1 MRQLHELADQHA
13 LAARSQAARDFSAA
27 AYYVMKSG
35 EGGVGGAAE
44 IASTRHPR
52 VAGFL
57 QRAAVSGASTSSP
70 GWAAEIADAG
80 AAQAAFLG
88 LLSAQGSVFDTMLG
102 SMLRLPTAISNVRVQ
117 TTAIQG
123 NTTGEGMAKPI
134 YALSFMG
141 ALTERFKST
150 AMVVLS
156 NSLLDAAPDQ
166 AISVIE
172 RELGRGVIA
181 ALDRS
186 FLALL
191 VNGIAPISTSGT
203 AATDVL
209 SDIGDALANMD
220 LHAASR
226 VFMIVHPITASSL
239 AFMPDG
245 AAAGSRAFPSLTV
258 RGGDLGGIT
267 VVVTDQLPGG
277 SPGVAAVLVDA
288 SRIAAWS
295 EGIGLSRATH
305 ASLEM
310 SDSPIMFVG
319 GIGSPDAPVSTQQVS
334 LWQTN
339 CSAIRGERWWSASRL
354 VDTAVVVIEGAW
366 A

>member
-1 MRQLHELADQHA
+1 MNQLHDLADQHA
-13 LAARSQAARDFSAA
+13 WAARSQAARDLSTA
-27 AYYVMKSG
+27 AYYIMKSG
-35 EGGVGGAAE
+35 EGGLGGAAE
-44 IASTRHPR
+44 IAAGRHPR

-57 QRAAVSGASTSSP
+57 QRAAVTGGSTSTP
-70 GWAAEIADAG
+70 GWASEIADAG

-88 LLSAQGSVFDTMLG
+88 LLSAQGSCFDALLPST
-102 SMLRLPTAISNVRVQ
+102 LRLPRAVTNTRIQ
-117 TTAIQG
+117 TTAVTG
-123 NTTGEGMAKPI
+123 ATVGEGQAKPLFV
-134 YALSFMG
+134 LSFQG

-156 NSLLDAAPDQ
+156 NELLDASPDQ
-166 AISVIE
+166 AISLIE

-186 FLALL
+186 FIALM
-191 VNGIAPISTSGT
+191 VDGIAPISTTGT
-203 AATDVL
+203 AATAVL
-209 SDIGDALANMD
+209 ADISDALANMP
-220 LHAASR
+220 LYSGSR
-226 VFMIVHPITASSL
+226 LFLIVNPTTASKL

-267 VVVTDQLPGG
+267 VLVTDQLAGG
-277 SPGVAAVLVDA
+277 SPGLAAVLVDA
-288 SRIAAWS
+288 SRVAAWS
-295 EGIGLSRATH
+295 EGIGFSRATH

-310 SDSPIMFVG
+310 SDSPVMFAG
-319 GIGSPDAPVSTQQVS
+319 GVGSPDAPVSAQTVS

-339 CSAIRGERWWSASRL
+339 CSGLRAERWWAASRL